1 MYVRIM
7 YIRSGRN
14 VKRKMQRKK
23 GREKEKNKEEGGER
37 ERERDNVRVRS
48 SSQKYQTSRITA
60 IFSRTVNDISHSQLV
75 RNETRVAGTFQ
86 LVI

>member
-23 GREKEKNKEEGGER
+23 GREKEKKKEEGGER
-37 ERERDNVRVRS
+37 ERERE
-48 SSQKYQTSRITA
+48 ITYEYVPPRKNTKRRE
-60 IFSRTVNDISHSQLV
+60 SPRYSL
-75 RNETRVAGTFQ
+75 EP
-86 LVI
+86 